1 MCLRPGEAEFVR
13 QCLQRLETYAL
24 HPVFLQDGIVI
35 IHTVRR
41 GQFVAALRPPGA
53 MLPGPVSHLVLGSE
67 GQIVVQSSA
76 WERVGA
82 QVWKRGARPRTG

>member
-1 MCLRPGEAEFVR
+1 M
-13 QCLQRLETYAL
+13 
-24 HPVFLQDGIVI
+24 I

-53 MLPGPVSHLVLGSE
+53 TLPGPVSHLELGSE

-76 WERVGA
+76 RERVGA
-82 QVWKRGARPRTG
+82 QVWKRGAQLRKGYMRSCPC

>member
-1 MCLRPGEAEFVR
+1 M
-13 QCLQRLETYAL
+13 
-24 HPVFLQDGIVI
+24 I

-53 MLPGPVSHLVLGSE
+53 TLPGPVSHLALGSE

-76 WERVGA
+76 RERVGA
-82 QVWKRGARPRTG
+82 QVWKRGAQPRKGYLGFCPC